1 MKIVD
6 MELDLH
12 GLIVEE
18 ALPKLDDFIYKA
30 FSSNFKTLCIN
41 HGHGSGILR
50 QAVHRELK
58 RNSLVKRFRPGD
70 RFEGGKGI
78 TIVELAES

>member
-12 GLIVEE
+12 GFTVEE
-18 ALPKLDDFIYKA
+18 ALPRLDDFVYNA
-30 FSSNFKTLCIN
+30 FSSGFRTLCIN

-58 RNSLVKRFRPGD
+58 KKSLVKSFRSGD
-70 RFEGGKGI
+70 RFEGGKGV
-78 TIVELAES
+78 TIVELALR

>member
-1 MKIVD
+1 MRTVD

-12 GLIVEE
+12 GKTVEE
-18 ALPKLDDFIYKA
+18 ALPEMDKFIYNA
-30 FSSNFKTLCIN
+30 VSSGFRLLCIN

-58 RNSLVKRFRPGD
+58 RNRLVKTFRPGERD
-70 RFEGGKGI
+70 EGGRGV
-78 TIVELAES
+78 TIVELY

>member
-12 GLIVEE
+12 GLTVEE
-18 ALPKLDDFIYKA
+18 ALPKLDDFIYQT
-30 FSSNFKTLCIN
+30 FSSNFKKLCIN

-58 RNSLVKRFRPGD
+58 RNSLVKGFRPGD
-70 RFEGGKGI
+70 RFEGGKGV
-78 TIVELAES
+78 TIVELAGS